1 MEETI
6 ITAGSGLTDTEAE
19 EDLLEI
25 SEYVKPVNENG
36 QYVFNSAPETFIQ
49 NSFYLYIRNVT
60 ADLQVLKAVG
70 ELVSMMIEEDA
81 KKANA

>member
-6 ITAGSGLTDTEAE
+6 ITAGS
-19 EDLLEI
+19 
-25 SEYVKPVNENG
+25 
-36 QYVFNSAPETFIQ
+36 VFNSAPETFIQ
-49 NSFYLYIRNVT
+49 NSFSMYIRNVT

-70 ELVSMMIEEDA
+70 ELVSMMIEEEA

>member
-6 ITAGSGLTDTEAE
+6 ITARA
-19 EDLLEI
+19 
-25 SEYVKPVNENG
+25 
-36 QYVFNSAPETFIQ
+36 VFNSAPETFIQ
-49 NSFYLYIRNVT
+49 HSFYLYIRNVT

-70 ELVSMMIEEDA
+70 ELVCMMIEEDA

>member
-6 ITAGSGLTDTEAE
+6 ITAGS
-19 EDLLEI
+19 
-25 SEYVKPVNENG
+25 
-36 QYVFNSAPETFIQ
+36 VFNSAPETFIQ

-70 ELVSMMIEEDA
+70 EV
-81 KKANA
+81 

>member
-6 ITAGSGLTDTEAE
+6 ITARS
-19 EDLLEI
+19 
-25 SEYVKPVNENG
+25 
-36 QYVFNSAPETFIQ
+36 VFNNAPEAFIQ